1 MVRESILTPILKRLI
16 VPYSVVTTASLIFTF
31 NSAKAATVSD
41 IVFQKQGMLTHGM
54 KSGIS
59 LTELPKQAIH
69 NLDIITGHIMKWLDW
84 YNNLQGSLPKLTA
97 DLLTSIF
104 HFLSKI
110 ILTTPM
116 FIFNNSYLKNTSLT
130 FALVSITLVTLFTVF
145 ESFMQMCKKDH
156 TDFKKIIKRWAIVAG
171 VSGFMPFAFETG
183 FTYLNKLTNAIT
195 SMGMNGGNP
204 SGYIY
209 NEQYG
214 FFDTLILILFD
225 LTAIALLIPVCLQ
238 TGKRWWDLMCLAC
251 ISPLALSASI
261 FDRHKHYFNTW
272 WSKVKSLSLVQ
283 LVYAVF
289 LLLMGIFI
297 FSTQSVQGG
306 IFTLIVKLLIVV
318 GGLLRMAN
326 PPRIVSNMTGDK
338 ADIFDQWDE
347 GKGTLKDIYN
357 TLTFKNFRPRVF
369 FQKKAE
375 NKIKKVAALRKKSG
389 RRYVDDL
396 L

>member
-1 MVRESILTPILKRLI
+1 LVCKSVLKRLI

-31 NSAKAATVSD
+31 NSAKAATVGD
-41 IVFQKQGMLTHGM
+41 VVFQKQGMLTHGM

-130 FALVSITLVTLFTVF
+130 FALISITLVTLFTVF

-297 FSTQSVQGG
+297 FSTQSMQGG
-306 IFTLIVKLLIVV
+306 IFTLIVKLLIVI

-326 PPRIVSNMTGDK
+326 PPRVVSNMTGDK

>member
-1 MVRESILTPILKRLI
+1 LVCKSILKRLI

-31 NSAKAATVSD
+31 NRAKAATVGD
-41 IVFQKQGMLTHGM
+41 VVFQKQGMLTHGM
-54 KSGIS
+54 KSGVS

-130 FALVSITLVTLFTVF
+130 FALISITLVTLFTVF

-297 FSTQSVQGG
+297 FSTQSMQGG

-326 PPRIVSNMTGDK
+326 PPRVVSNMTGDK

>member
-1 MVRESILTPILKRLI
+1 LVCKSVLKRLI

-31 NSAKAATVSD
+31 NSAKAATVGD
-41 IVFQKQGMLTHGM
+41 VVFQKQGMLTHGM

-297 FSTQSVQGG
+297 FSTQSMQGG
-306 IFTLIVKLLIVV
+306 IFTLIVKLLIVI

-326 PPRIVSNMTGDK
+326 PPRVVSNMTGDK

-357 TLTFKNFRPRVF
+357 TLTFKNFRLRVF
-369 FQKKAE
+369 MQKKAE
-375 NKIKKVAALRKKSG
+375 NKMKKVAALRKKNG

>member
-1 MVRESILTPILKRLI
+1 LVCKSILKRLI

-31 NSAKAATVSD
+31 NRAKAATVGD
-41 IVFQKQGMLTHGM
+41 VVFQKQGMLTHGM
-54 KSGIS
+54 KSGVS

-130 FALVSITLVTLFTVF
+130 FALISITLVTLFTVF

-297 FSTQSVQGG
+297 FSTQSMQGG

-326 PPRIVSNMTGDK
+326 PPRVVSNMTGDK

-375 NKIKKVAALRKKSG
+375 SKIKKVAALRKKSG

>member
-1 MVRESILTPILKRLI
+1 LVCKSVLKRLI

-31 NSAKAATVSD
+31 NTAKAATVGD
-41 IVFQKQGMLTHGM
+41 VVFQKQGMLTHGM
-54 KSGIS
+54 KSGIP

-84 YNNLQGSLPKLTA
+84 YNNIPGSLPKLTA

-130 FALVSITLVTLFTVF
+130 FALISITLVTLFTVF

-156 TDFKKIIKRWAIVAG
+156 TDFKKIIKRWVIVAG

-297 FSTQSVQGG
+297 FSTQSMQGG
-306 IFTLIVKLLIVV
+306 IFTLIVKLLIVI

-326 PPRIVSNMTGDK
+326 PPRVVSNMTGDK